1 MSVASY
7 VMSLLSPR
15 VIDDLELR
23 RFGLTVLPANDLFC
37 PLEDN
42 NYILYHDDVVKTQ
55 REFARFS
62 RADAEIYPEFNRYL
76 LEATQVVRR
85 LLYETPVD
93 PSRRD
98 WRSSRKRHHCSGA
111 TAKLVGRCTGLSI
124 CSRRA
129 STTI

>member
-15 VIDDLELR
+15 VIDDLELI
-23 RFGLTVLPANDLFC
+23 RFGLTVLPANDLSC

-85 LLYETPVD
+85 LHTKR
-93 PSRRD
+93 PSIEAGATGGP
-98 WRSSRKRHHCSGA
+98 SRKRASLLGA

-124 CSRRA
+124 CARRA